1 MYKTKRYMTKLK
13 NNQQGQALLFVVVAM
28 TIALSIGI
36 NASVRTITSLSRT
49 TRTDTAARAL
59 AAAEGGIERFIALS
73 TPDLEKAVEV
83 TMGMSVDCPVGDRRE
98 LPMHHEGSST
108 YDNYCMVSFDSPED
122 ILTSQAFVTVKRYV
136 PDFYPF
142 SLESGQ
148 VKEINLY
155 DFTTTPTEYYSN
167 NLIEICWTP
176 TSASGYSDIMYVAY
190 NSSGVQARGGLT
202 GGAVA
207 PASYHQEGFVIAS
220 GAPQPGY
227 ASCETVDISNNIY
240 GLRIRS
246 IGGDSDVGIFGVGD
260 SLPLQGYR
268 ITSLGKLEQ
277 DQGVVATRI
286 ISIIRTLPYLPV
298 SFDYALYSE
307 APIFK

>member
-1 MYKTKRYMTKLK
+1 MKQTKTLKLK

-59 AAAEGGIERFIALS
+59 AAAEGGIERFIALP
-73 TPDLEKAVEV
+73 TQDLEEAVRV
-83 TMGMSVDCPVGDRRE
+83 AGGMSVNCPVGTRRE
-98 LPMHHEGSST
+98 LDRHGHGT
-108 YDNYCMVSFDSPED
+108 YENYCMISFDASGD
-122 ILTSQAFVTVKRYV
+122 ILTSQAFVTVEQYT
-136 PDFYPF
+136 PTFYPF
-142 SLESGQ
+142 FLEAGQ
-148 VKEINLY
+148 VKEVNLY
-155 DFTTTPTEYYSN
+155 DFNTGVFYSD
-167 NLIEICWTP
+167 NLIELCWTP
-176 TSASGYSDIMYVAY
+176 QPEADIMYVAY
-190 NSSGVQARGGLT
+190 NSTGVQARGGLT
-202 GGAVA
+202 GVDS
-207 PASYHQEGFVIAS
+207 PPNPYHQEGFVTAS
-220 GAPQPGY
+220 AAPQPGY
-227 ASCETVDISNNIY
+227 TNCEQIDISNNIY

-246 IGGDSDVGIFGVGD
+246 VGGDSDVGIFPVGD

-277 DQGVVATRI
+277 DQGVTATRV